1 MITHFKSTRKG
12 EMARHLNYFCK
23 FAPLRSLMPA
33 ARRKIHNDTFVSCES
48 LKKSGQFFRLGQSM
62 AHSACGIVSKEHIH
76 GWGEPAVLGAV
87 QSLLRDTG
95 EPHLSFARQSD
106 TNYTHTNPQEGIC
119 ILLLG
124 PRFAVDGATG
134 ASFAPSRPVVA
145 SVWRSYDG
153 SLLKDLPT
161 GQPYAGA
168 ASKSAFLNRSF
179 LPSRLLS
186 CHTNP
191 DGPD

>member
-1 MITHFKSTRKG
+1 MITHFESIRKG

-23 FAPLRSLMPA
+23 FAPSRSRIPV
-33 ARRKIHNDTFVSCES
+33 ARREIHNDTFVSCES

-62 AHSACGIVSKEHIH
+62 AHSACGIVSKEHNLR
-76 GWGEPAVLGAV
+76 WGEPAVLEAV
-87 QSLLRDTG
+87 QSLLRDAG
-95 EPHLSFARQSD
+95 KPHLSFACQSD
-106 TNYTHTNPQEGIC
+106 TNYTHTKTQEGFC
-119 ILLLG
+119 ILLLS

-134 ASFAPSRPVVA
+134 ASIVSIRSVVA
-145 SVWRSYDG
+145 SVWRSYVG
-153 SLLKDLPT
+153 SSPKDLPD

>member
-1 MITHFKSTRKG
+1 
-12 EMARHLNYFCK
+12 MARHLKYFCK

-33 ARRKIHNDTFVSCES
+33 ARREIHNDTFVSCES

-76 GWGEPAVLGAV
+76 GWGEPAVLEAV
-87 QSLLRDTG
+87 QSLLRDAG
-95 EPHLSFARQSD
+95 KPHLSFACQSD
-106 TNYTHTNPQEGIC
+106 TNYTHTKTQEGFC

-145 SVWRSYDG
+145 SVWRSYVG
-153 SLLKDLPT
+153 SSPKDLPG

-179 LPSRLLS
+179 PFRRLSS

-191 DGPD
+191 DGPDSTNS

>member
-1 MITHFKSTRKG
+1 
-12 EMARHLNYFCK
+12 MARHLNNFCK
-23 FAPLRSLMPA
+23 FAPSCSRIPV
-33 ARRKIHNDTFVSCES
+33 ARREIHNDTFVSCES
-48 LKKSGQFFRLGQSM
+48 LKKSGQFFKLGQSM
-62 AHSACGIVSKEHIH
+62 AHSACGNVSKEHIH
-76 GWGEPAVLGAV
+76 GWGEPVVLGAV
-87 QSLLRDTG
+87 QSLLRDCG
-95 EPHLSFARQSD
+95 KPHLSFACQSD

-124 PRFAVDGATG
+124 PRLAADGATG

-145 SVWRSYDG
+145 SVWRSYAG

-179 LPSRLLS
+179 LPSRLSS

-191 DGPD
+191 DGPDSTND

>member
-1 MITHFKSTRKG
+1 
-12 EMARHLNYFCK
+12 MARHLNYFCK
-23 FAPLRSLMPA
+23 FAPLRIRMPV

-62 AHSACGIVSKEHIH
+62 AHSACGIVSKEHNLR
-76 GWGEPAVLGAV
+76 WGEPAVLEAV
-87 QSLLRDTG
+87 QSLLRDAG
-95 EPHLSFARQSD
+95 KPHLSFACQSD
-106 TNYTHTNPQEGIC
+106 TNYTHTKTQEGFC
-119 ILLLG
+119 ILLLS

-134 ASFAPSRPVVA
+134 APIFRSRTVVA
-145 SVWRSYDG
+145 SVWRSYVG
-153 SLLKDLPT
+153 SSPKDLPD

-179 LPSRLLS
+179 PFRRLSS

-191 DGPD
+191 DGPDSTNS

>member
-1 MITHFKSTRKG
+1 
-12 EMARHLNYFCK
+12 MARHLNYFCK
-23 FAPLRSLMPA
+23 FAPSRSRIPV
-33 ARRKIHNDTFVSCES
+33 ARREIHNDTFVSCES

-76 GWGEPAVLGAV
+76 GWGEPAVLEAV
-87 QSLLRDTG
+87 QSLLRDAG
-95 EPHLSFARQSD
+95 KPHLSFARQSD

-145 SVWRSYDG
+145 SVWRSYVG
-153 SLLKDLPT
+153 SSPKDLPG

-179 LPSRLLS
+179 PFRRLSS

-191 DGPD
+191 DGPDSTNS